1 MPCVFRR
8 EFEMQSALG
17 AEVLKRIHLLKA
29 DEGEECVFVSTQCD
43 LGCVHA
49 RLQCPA
55 LAHPH
60 SPR

>member
-1 MPCVFRR
+1 
-8 EFEMQSALG
+8 MQSALG